1 LLELISNED
10 GDDERRR
17 LLNWW
22 MENWSH
28 EIERERCRN
37 GNPRLE
43 LCTEEWSWVVVLFQS
58 WNRNRTHGFLNTKLQ
73 QQITNNKLLFW
84 SQKWNNIFLLFLI
97 I

>member
-28 EIERERCRN
+28 EIERK
-37 GNPRLE
+37 
-43 LCTEEWSWVVVLFQS
+43 V
-58 WNRNRTHGFLNTKLQ
+58 
-73 QQITNNKLLFW
+73 
-84 SQKWNNIFLLFLI
+84 
-97 I
+97 